1 VTADR
6 DPAPKP
12 GLRRRLAGLS
22 PFHRLRRSG
31 LYRRLTGD
39 RRGNVML
46 LFGLALIPLVFATG
60 MGIDY
65 GKAMRLQTQ
74 MEAAADAAALAA
86 VSQQALNWTPAT
98 AKTTARNFFIS
109 QTTGLSG
116 MTIDYNDTSQF
127 NVVVNDTNG
136 AINVRTATVTFRAQ
150 SANSFAGI
158 LGMDTLTIKGTS
170 ASTASTAPNIDFY
183 VLMDMSGSMAL
194 PTTTA
199 GLSTMTTK
207 TGGCA
212 FACHSTNDLK
222 AATQNVAPW
231 NGAQADYYTVA
242 QSYGIPLRVNA
253 ETTAVSQL
261 MTVAQS
267 VATANNVTYR
277 MSISRFSRVNRFV
290 NVQTLTNNL
299 PTAGTTAAAQ
309 TIDAYYSNNNPTSTL
324 NNNDTDTA
332 TSDAFTHMLTV
343 MPVTP
348 GNGSNHTGDT
358 PQAMMFIITD
368 GMRDESRPGGD
379 PEAGI
384 DTSYCN
390 TVKAR
395 GIRIAI
401 LYTEYLPETASD
413 SWSQQH
419 ALPHIPEIEPA
430 LQSCASTGLYYKVT
444 TNSDISAAL
453 NGLFQQAVAS
463 AHLTQ

>member
-6 DPAPKP
+6 EPAPKP
-12 GLRRRLAGLS
+12 GIFRRLAGLS
-22 PFHRLRRSG
+22 PFRRLRR
-31 LYRRLTGD
+31 D

-98 AKTTARNFFIS
+98 AKTTAQNFFIS
-109 QTTGLSG
+109 QTTGLTG
-116 MTIDYNDTSQF
+116 MTINYNDTSQF
-127 NVVVNDTNG
+127 NVVVSDTNG
-136 AINVRTATVTFRAQ
+136 AINVRTATVTFRAT
-150 SANSFAGI
+150 SANAFGAI
-158 LGMDTLTIKGTS
+158 LGQSTLTIKGTS

-199 GLSTMTTK
+199 GLSQMTSL

-212 FACHSTNDLK
+212 FACHNSNDVKTATNN
-222 AATQNVAPW
+222 TPPW

-242 QSYGIPLRVNA
+242 QSYSIPLRVTA

-267 VATANNVTYR
+267 VATANNVAYR
-277 MSISRFSRVNRFV
+277 MSISRFSRLNRFV

-309 TIDAYYSNNNPTSTL
+309 TIDAYYSNNNPTSSL
-324 NNNDTDTA
+324 NNNDEDTA
-332 TSDAFTHMLTV
+332 TSDAFTQMLAI
-343 MPVTP
+343 MPTTP
-348 GNGSNHTGDT
+348 GHGSNQAGDT

-368 GMRDESRPGGD
+368 GMRDENRPGGK
-379 PEAGI
+379 PEAAI
-384 DTSYCN
+384 DTSYCS

-401 LYTEYLPETASD
+401 LYTEYLPATASD
-413 SWSQQH
+413 SWSQTNV
-419 ALPHIPEIEPA
+419 LPNIPNVAPA
-430 LQSCASTGLYYKVT
+430 LQTCASTGLFYQVT

-453 NGLFQQAVAS
+453 NALFQQAVAS

>member
-1 VTADR
+1 VTVDR
-6 DPAPKP
+6 EPAPKP
-12 GLRRRLAGLS
+12 GIFRRLAGWLPS
-22 PFHRLRRSG
+22 RRLRR
-31 LYRRLTGD
+31 D
-39 RRGNVML
+39 PRGNVML

-86 VSQQALNWTPAT
+86 VSQQALNWTPAV
-98 AKTTARNFFIS
+98 AKTTAKNFFVS
-109 QTTGLSG
+109 QTTGLTG

-127 NVVVNDTNG
+127 NVTVNDTNG
-136 AINVRTATVTFRAQ
+136 AINVRTAVVTFRAQ

-158 LGMDTLTIKGTS
+158 LGLSTLTIKGTS

-183 VLMDMSGSMAL
+183 VMMDMSGSMNL
-194 PTTTA
+194 PTTSA
-199 GLSTMTTK
+199 GLSLMTSK

-212 FACHSTNDLK
+212 FACHATNDAK
-222 AATQNVAPW
+222 AATQNIAPW

-242 QSYGIPLRVNA
+242 QSYGIPLRVTA

-277 MSISRFSRVNRFV
+277 MSISRFSRLNRFV
-290 NVQTLTNNL
+290 NFQTLTNNL
-299 PTAGTTAAAQ
+299 PNAGTAAASQ
-309 TIDAYYSNNNPTSTL
+309 TIDAYYSNNSPTSTL
-324 NNNDTDTA
+324 NNNDEDTA
-332 TSDAFTHMLTV
+332 TSDAFTHMLSI
-343 MPVTP
+343 MPTSP
-348 GNGSNHTGDT
+348 GHGSNQAGDT
-358 PQAMMFIITD
+358 PQAFMFIITD
-368 GMRDESRPGGD
+368 GMRDENRPGGD
-379 PEAGI
+379 PEANI
-384 DTSYCN
+384 DTSYCD

-401 LYTEYLPETASD
+401 LYTEYLPESLSD

-419 ALPHIPEIEPA
+419 VAPHLSEIEPA
-430 LQSCASTGLYYKVT
+430 LQTCASTGLYYKVT

-453 NGLFQQAVAS
+453 NALFQQAVAS

>member
-1 VTADR
+1 MTADR
-6 DPAPKP
+6 ERARKP
-12 GLRRRLAGLS
+12 GLLRRLAALS
-22 PFHRLRRSG
+22 PFRRLRR
-31 LYRRLTGD
+31 D

-86 VSQQALNWTPAT
+86 VSQQALKWTPAT
-98 AKTTARNFFIS
+98 AKTTAKNFFIS
-109 QTTGLSG
+109 QTTGLTG

-127 NVVVNDTNG
+127 NVVISDTNG

-150 SANSFAGI
+150 STNSFGGI
-158 LGMDTLTIKGTS
+158 LGQPTLTIKGTS

-199 GLSTMTTK
+199 GLALMNSK

-212 FACHSTNDLK
+212 FACHSTNDAK
-222 AATQNVAPW
+222 TATNNVSPW

-242 QSYGIPLRVNA
+242 QSYGIPLRVNE

-267 VATANNVTYR
+267 VATANNVVYR
-277 MSISRFSRVNRFV
+277 MSISRFSRLTKFSNF
-290 NVQTLTNNL
+290 QTLTNNL
-299 PTAGTTAAAQ
+299 PAAGTAATGQ
-309 TIDAYYSNNNPTSTL
+309 TIEAYYSNNCPVNGTC
-324 NNNDTDTA
+324 NNDTDTA
-332 TSDAFTHMLTV
+332 TSDAFDKVTAI
-343 MPVTP
+343 MPTTP
-348 GNGSNHTGDT
+348 GTGSNAVGDT
-358 PQAMMFIITD
+358 PQAFMFLITD

-384 DTSYCN
+384 DTSKCDTIKN
-390 TVKAR
+390 R

-413 SWSQQH
+413 SWSQTH

-430 LQSCASTGLYYKVT
+430 LQTCATTGLYYKVT

-453 NGLFQQAVAS
+453 NALFQQAVAS